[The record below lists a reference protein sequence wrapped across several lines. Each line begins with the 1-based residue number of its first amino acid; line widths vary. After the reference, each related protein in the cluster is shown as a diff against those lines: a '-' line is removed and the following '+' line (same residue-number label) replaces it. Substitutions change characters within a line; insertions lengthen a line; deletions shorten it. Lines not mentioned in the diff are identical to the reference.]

1 MHPMTQFGIAVASLN
16 ANSSFAAAYERGI
29 KKTEYWTYTLE
40 DSLDLIAKLPSIAA
54 RIYYNIRN
62 PGRASSSDSAASL
75 VVNPNL
81 DLVGELHVHNSSRMS
96 KNYVGNYVEQMG
108 LGGNQSLTE
117 YLRLY
122 IALHGTHSS
131 TLFIGNLISPR

>member
-1 MHPMTQFGIAVASLN
+1 MFACLLDRLDPSMHPMTQFGIAVASLN
-16 ANSSFAAAYERGI
+16 TDSKFAKAYEKGI

-62 PGRASSSDSAASL
+62 PGMAGSADSAFSL
-75 VVNPNL
+75 AINPKL
-81 DLVGELHVHNSSRMS
+81 DL
-96 KNYVGNYVEQMG
+96 VGNYVEQLG
-108 LGGNQSLTE
+108 LGGNDSLTE

-122 IALHGTHSS
+122 IALHGQ
-131 TLFIGNLISPR
+131 

>member
-1 MHPMTQFGIAVASLN
+1 MTQFGIAVASLN

>member
-16 ANSSFAAAYERGI
+16 TNSKFAKAYEKGI

-62 PGRASSSDSAASL
+62 PGTVGSADSAFSL
-75 VVNPNL
+75 AINPKL
-81 DLVGELHVHNSSRMS
+81 DL
-96 KNYVGNYVEQMG
+96 VGNYVEQLG
-108 LGGNQSLTE
+108 LGGNDSLTE

-122 IALHGTHSS
+122 IALHGQ
-131 TLFIGNLISPR
+131 